1 MPAPYSDFAHEKK
14 SLLLSARFRPPER
27 VSAEE
32 DPAASLAEEI
42 RAAVAETA
50 PARPAVRE
58 LHGVFSPSEDVGK
71 PLARAEAHVT
81 PVIPPG
87 ARLGGIKRFALR
99 AGRFLWRDQTAF
111 NALSL
116 EAMIG
121 LRQVSAQALGALESL
136 TIQVADL
143 RREVEQWQRETAR
156 SVASL
161 DAAAKRRAA
170 IEDGRIAQLEK
181 TGPPP
186 TRSGASPAPGGAAPA
201 PQPHAIAL
209 PADSLPPGLYSLFE
223 ERFRGSPEDVAAGQS
238 FYLDFLR
245 GVRGPVL
252 DVGSGR
258 GEFLR
263 LLRDRGVVAR
273 GIEVNPLSVEASRR
287 EGLEVAEGDALD
299 LLGKTPAQSLGGV
312 VAFQVVEHWPPAV
325 IYRFLREA
333 RRVLLPGGILILET
347 INSDS
352 LSALRA
358 FFLDPTHVRPVAPE
372 ALEFLVGAAGFTDAR
387 VEYRSPLPDQDRL
400 AESTANDAKLNRLLY
415 APQDYALIARAPE
428 AVA

>member
-1 MPAPYSDFAHEKK
+1 M
-14 SLLLSARFRPPER
+14 
-27 VSAEE
+27 
-32 DPAASLAEEI
+32 
-42 RAAVAETA
+42 
-50 PARPAVRE
+50 
-58 LHGVFSPSEDVGK
+58 
-71 PLARAEAHVT
+71 T

-87 ARLGGIKRFALR
+87 ARLGGIKRLALR

-116 EAMIG
+116 EALIG
-121 LRQVSAQALGALESL
+121 LRQASAQARGALDSL

-143 RREVEQWQRETAR
+143 RREVELWQKETQR
-156 SVASL
+156 SVTTL
-161 DAAAKRRAA
+161 DSAAKRRAA
-170 IEDGRIAQLEK
+170 IQDGRIAQLEK

-186 TRSGASPAPGGAAPA
+186 SPGGAAPA
-201 PQPHAIAL
+201 PQPHATAL

-223 ERFRGSPEDVAAGQS
+223 ERFRGSPQDVAAGQS
-238 FYLDFLR
+238 FYLDLLR

-273 GIEVNPLSVEASRR
+273 GIEVNPLSVEASRK

-299 LLGKTPAQSLGGV
+299 LLARTAEQSLGAV

-333 RRVLLPGGILILET
+333 RRVLVPGGILILET
-347 INSDS
+347 INTDS

-387 VEYRSPLPDQDRL
+387 VEYRSPLPDRDRL
-400 AESTANDAKLNRLLY
+400 AESTENDVKLNRLLY
-415 APQDYALIARAPE
+415 APQDYALSARAPE

>member
-1 MPAPYSDFAHEKK
+1 MN
-14 SLLLSARFRPPER
+14 
-27 VSAEE
+27 AEE

-50 PARPAVRE
+50 PARPPVRE
-58 LHGVFSPSEDVGK
+58 LSGVFSPSEDVGK
-71 PLARAEAHVT
+71 PLERAEAHVT

-87 ARLGGIKRFALR
+87 ARLGGIKRLALR

-116 EAMIG
+116 EALIG
-121 LRQVSAQALGALESL
+121 LRQASAQARGALESL

-143 RREVEQWQRETAR
+143 RREVEQRQKETQR
-156 SVASL
+156 SVTTL
-161 DAAAKRRAA
+161 DEAAKRRAA
-170 IEDGRIAQLEK
+170 IQDGRIAQLES
-181 TGPPP
+181 TGPP
-186 TRSGASPAPGGAAPA
+186 TASPRNAEL
-201 PQPHAIAL
+201 L

-223 ERFRGSPEDVAAGQS
+223 ERFRGSPQDVAAGQS
-238 FYLDFLR
+238 FYLDLLR

-263 LLRDRGVVAR
+263 LLRDSSIVAR

-299 LLGKTPAQSLGGV
+299 LLAQTAEQSVGAV
-312 VAFQVVEHWPPAV
+312 VAFQVVEHWPTAV

-347 INSDS
+347 INTDS

-387 VEYRSPLPDQDRL
+387 VEYRSPLPEQDRL
-400 AESTANDAKLNRLLY
+400 AESTENDTKLNRLLY